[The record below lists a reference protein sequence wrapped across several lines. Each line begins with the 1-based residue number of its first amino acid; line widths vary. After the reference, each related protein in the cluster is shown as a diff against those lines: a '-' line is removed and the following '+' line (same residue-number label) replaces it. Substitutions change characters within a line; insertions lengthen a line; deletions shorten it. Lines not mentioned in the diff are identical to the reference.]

1 MSPFPCPLFRSPFPN
16 AHAEMAVIQRAF
28 DAGITKGQ
36 YMAIIVRGER
46 VCTFCR
52 SSNNILAAAD
62 RSGLNSLKLVE
73 AESGKTFTWT
83 RGIDGWK

>member
-1 MSPFPCPLFRSPFPN
+1 
-16 AHAEMAVIQRAF
+16 
-28 DAGITKGQ
+28 
-36 YMAIIVRGER
+36 MAIIVRGER

-73 AESGKTFTWT
+73 AESGKIFTWA